1 MPRDTPSGDLTVEYE
16 VEQKFPIDD
25 AESLRSKLSELSAAA
40 AEPVEQVDTYFSHPA
55 RDFAQTDEAL
65 RVREFDSRCTLTY
78 KGPKI
83 DDHTKTRQEIK
94 IALPSQ
100 EHDARQI
107 ASLLEALGFLPVAQV
122 RKTREVFRLQWDSRP
137 LVVALDEVASLGSF
151 LEIESMARQHDLD
164 AARDAVQSLAERL
177 GVDASERR
185 SYLELILGGV

>member
-1 MPRDTPSGDLTVEYE
+1 MPNNDPSVEYE

-25 AESLRSKLSELSAAA
+25 AEGLRSKLLELGAAA
-40 AEPVEQVDTYFSHPA
+40 AAPVEQIDTYFSHPA

-100 EHDARQI
+100 EDDARQV
-107 ASLLEALGFLPVAQV
+107 AALLEALGFLPVAQV
-122 RKTREVFRLQWDSRP
+122 RKTREIFRLQWESRW

-151 LEIESMARQHDLD
+151 LEIESMAHQYDLD
-164 AARDAVQSLAERL
+164 AARAAVQSLADRL

-185 SYLELILGGV
+185 GYLELILAGA